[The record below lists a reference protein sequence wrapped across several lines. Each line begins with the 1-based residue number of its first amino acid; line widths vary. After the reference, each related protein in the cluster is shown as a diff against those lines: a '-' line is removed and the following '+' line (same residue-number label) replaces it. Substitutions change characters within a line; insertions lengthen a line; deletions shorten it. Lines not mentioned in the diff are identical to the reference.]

1 MFRKKIPWMILFLVL
16 MVLSIWAV
24 VSRSGSYSLSLMK
37 ETLRTSNPWW
47 LIAAVLGMFCNVIF
61 EGLALD
67 VLIRALTKSDDMPK
81 IHPHGLLYSA
91 ADIYFSAITPSASA
105 GQPASAFFM
114 RRDGIP
120 VAKSAVIL
128 VLNMLLYTGAL
139 VLVGAIGFGLCPDIY
154 YGMDTLAQILILIG
168 FIFLLGLCTIFVL
181 VLKKEQWVK
190 HMAVA
195 AISLGA
201 KLHIIRHKQSKIDK
215 VELAIRQYKTC
226 SDLIHKNKTPITV
239 AFFLNLLQRFSLVS
253 TTVLVY
259 LSFGGSVSNL
269 SEVIGVQCLV
279 LVGVYSLPIPGGMGV
294 ADYLLISGLSQIED
308 VVSPANLELISRGIS
323 FYSCI
328 ALTIVIV
335 VVGYILQKKRMK
347 RHHEA

>member
-1 MFRKKIPWMILFLVL
+1 MILFLVL

-259 LSFGGSVSNL
+259 LAFGGSVSNL